1 MAIHSATQH
10 ENTIEPNTLAKHVEK
25 TLATKSSNKILR
37 IIQLLHLQ
45 LNITRAK
52 VFGSIVFILM
62 YVYFHSHTSSVERF
76 SENFDQEAVT
86 HLIFFLGT
94 H

>member
-1 MAIHSATQH
+1 MANHSATQH

-45 LNITRAK
+45 RAK
-52 VFGSIVFILM
+52 VFGSIVFTLM
-62 YVYFHSHTSSVERF
+62 YVYFHS
-76 SENFDQEAVT
+76 
-86 HLIFFLGT
+86 
-94 H
+94 